1 MHEIPKTTHRKIRQ
15 TRILAILYDSMNPY
29 RESMEAKMSQS
40 AGEGTGA
47 GLQEFLAWAG
57 RTGEMNP
64 TTADAWAVACRR
76 ILGVE
81 EDPEGVNLRSLD
93 IDRVTSRF
101 ENLNRTKFTSSSM
114 STYKARFASAV
125 AAYLAWL
132 DNEPWKPAS
141 RKASK
146 PRSPRPAGSDGAVGS
161 NDGADLV
168 QPAPPPA
175 HPAGALVVTYRVP
188 LRPDLM
194 IEVALPTDLTVAD
207 ADRLAGFVR
216 ALAFGGS

>member
-1 MHEIPKTTHRKIRQ
+1 
-15 TRILAILYDSMNPY
+15 
-29 RESMEAKMSQS
+29 MSQS
-40 AGEGTGA
+40 ANEGTGA
-47 GLQEFLAWAG
+47 GLQEFLSWAG

-76 ILGVE
+76 VLGVE

-93 IDRVTSRF
+93 VEGVASRF
-101 ENLNRTKFTSSSM
+101 ENLNRTKFTSGSM
-114 STYKARFASAV
+114 ATYKSRFASAV

-132 DNEPWKPAS
+132 DNEPWKPTS
-141 RKASK
+141 RKASR
-146 PRSPRPAGSDGAVGS
+146 PRSPRPAGSDDASESKGG
-161 NDGADLV
+161 GADLV
-168 QPAPPPA
+168 QATPPPA

-194 IEVALPTDLTVAD
+194 IEVGLPTDLTVAD